1 MCHPTF
7 TDKKVRRPSVAIR
20 FATTLTPFVKP
31 CEVLR
36 GYLDVA
42 IAKIR
47 ETCMQSCDKDS
58 QTCSFANFSQWLHLN
73 NLAKKLS
80 VKLAKNGRKN
90 IWSVK
95 VGCTILTATVSN
107 LVDGKVWTYFTLAVF
122 SAARLTHISCKNVLM
137 WSKVWDDLVVWR
149 SEGSTHDINMKAKWM
164 VDDNC

>member
-1 MCHPTF
+1 MIYVTYCTCYIHPTF
-7 TDKKVRRPSVAIR
+7 TDKKVRQQLVAIC

-58 QTCSFANFSQWLHLN
+58 QTCSFANFSQWLDLN

-80 VKLAKNGRKN
+80 VKLAKNGCKN

-95 VGCTILTATVSN
+95 VGVHR
-107 LVDGKVWTYFTLAVF
+107 FH
-122 SAARLTHISCKNVLM
+122 RLKFVYHISVQ
-137 WSKVWDDLVVWR
+137 R
-149 SEGSTHDINMKAKWM
+149 
-164 VDDNC
+164 